1 MTISEKKSLEA
12 SVISLMQLFDPFL
25 EEAIL
30 IDRGVCL
37 TSYLGQTVN
46 VMMFNVRIYLSIHF
60 RLVDGTLEKIC
71 GEFIDH
77 EKSVFLLALHGSNP
91 AIGGYD

>member
-1 MTISEKKSLEA
+1 MTISNNE
-12 SVISLMQLFDPFL
+12 SVK
-25 EEAIL
+25 
-30 IDRGVCL
+30 
-37 TSYLGQTVN
+37 N
-46 VMMFNVRIYLSIHF
+46 FNVRIYLSILIKIFLHS

-77 EKSVFLLALHGSNP
+77 EKSVFLLALHGSDP

>member
-1 MTISEKKSLEA
+1 MDINSFIAYNCGL
-12 SVISLMQLFDPFL
+12 
-25 EEAIL
+25 
-30 IDRGVCL
+30 
-37 TSYLGQTVN
+37 
-46 VMMFNVRIYLSIHF
+46 F

-77 EKSVFLLALHGSNP
+77 EKSVFLLALHGSDP

>member
-1 MTISEKKSLEA
+1 MTISNNE
-12 SVISLMQLFDPFL
+12 SVK
-25 EEAIL
+25 
-30 IDRGVCL
+30 
-37 TSYLGQTVN
+37 N
-46 VMMFNVRIYLSIHF
+46 FNVRIYLSILIKKSLHS

-77 EKSVFLLALHGSNP
+77 EKSVFLLALHGSDL